1 MTTKI
6 VGVKE
11 FRDNMTRYWKKARKE
26 NIRYIVMHRST
37 PVLEVNP
44 LMGDNFV
51 LEELAKEISKSR
63 KEVAAG
69 ETYSHQE
76 VCKML
81 GL

>member
-11 FRDNMTRYWKKARKE
+11 FRDNITRYWKKARKE
-26 NIRYIVMHRST
+26 DIRYIVMYRST

-44 LMGDNFV
+44 LKGEDFV
-51 LEELAKEISKSR
+51 LEELAKEVKKSR
-63 KEVAAG
+63 EEAAKG
-69 ETYSHQE
+69 KTYSHQK